1 MHCSHLAGNKG
12 RRRYRA
18 RERRRWSMLAA
29 FSLQRSL
36 LSWRRAVR
44 QMCSN
49 AVRKKSHCGL
59 LFSAALC
66 TGGRRKEQVGGP
78 FERRRPERCA
88 ASAALPHHHCL
99 ICNESSIQ
107 SESDEVCQSSGF
119 RVKCVLFHLSSPTRV
134 TSLPLPLSLLHMLLL
149 HDASNS
155 NCLIADEV

>member
-1 MHCSHLAGNKG
+1 
-12 RRRYRA
+12 
-18 RERRRWSMLAA
+18 
-29 FSLQRSL
+29 
-36 LSWRRAVR
+36 
-44 QMCSN
+44 MCSN

-107 SESDEVCQSSGF
+107 SESDEVCQGSGF

-134 TSLPLPLSLLHMLLL
+134 TSLPLSLSPPHASSPRCLKLKLFNSRRGLRSRLWWGDGAHTFFWLRCQLPLSLPSLSWLQTGDLTQK
-149 HDASNS
+149 
-155 NCLIADEV
+155 